1 MINPDYVSKSA
12 IVWGDEKYQFYGHNL
27 RELPMLKHFG
37 IQVRFIMDDLS
48 YCEAQ
53 YKIQTRQLYLTELTV
68 YGMHKPYPKIG
79 KTEPEGDP
87 IVHYK
92 ELLERLSYYSGS
104 FLMGQ
109 PFIAIRQNIFDY
121 LSLRRVNC
129 ENGEVKE
136 TLNLSDYLRQ
146 TAYELDKID
155 NEYNAEKE
163 TRERKKSK
171 HARFFSKRKKAIMDE
186 FWYQVLD
193 IDPRKSS

>member
-1 MINPDYVSKSA
+1 MLDLAYVSKNA
-12 IVWGDEKYQFYGHNL
+12 IVWGDEKYQFYGHTS

-37 IQVRFIMDDLS
+37 IQVRSIMDDLA

-129 ENGEVKE
+129 LNGDVKGVQDFSEQVQKVRQNIEGLKQQFYQEDAVHSKTSKQKRLLNRKIASIEND
-136 TLNLSDYLRQ
+136 LSEQIYGSDLHNFR
-146 TAYELDKID
+146 
-155 NEYNAEKE
+155 
-163 TRERKKSK
+163 
-171 HARFFSKRKKAIMDE
+171 
-186 FWYQVLD
+186 
-193 IDPRKSS
+193 